1 MRIFFNLNLY
11 TYFCLGFIFG
21 NLFGNFIHFIKL
33 SENSIGN
40 LIPIILAISIFELFT
55 FVVQVIFSSDQFKK
69 LNAIRIGLLVGI
81 YLDAF
86 KVGS

>member
-11 TYFCLGFIFG
+11 TYFCIGFIFG

-33 SENSIGN
+33 SEKSIGN
-40 LIPIILAISIFELFT
+40 LIPIILAVSIFELFT

>member
-1 MRIFFNLNLY
+1 MRIFFHLNLY

-21 NLFGNFIHFIKL
+21 NLFGNFINFLKL
-33 SENSIGN
+33 SENNIGN
-40 LIPIILAISIFELFT
+40 IFAIILAISIFELFT
-55 FVVQVIFSSDQFKK
+55 FIVQAKFSSDQFKK

>member
-1 MRIFFNLNLY
+1 MRIFIHLNLY

-21 NLFGNFIHFIKL
+21 NLFGNFIHFLKL
-33 SENSIGN
+33 SGNNIGN
-40 LIPIILAISIFELFT
+40 VIAIILAISIFELFT
-55 FVVQVIFSSDQFKK
+55 FVVQVKFSSDQFKK

>member
-1 MRIFFNLNLY
+1 MRIFIYLNLY

-21 NLFGNFIHFIKL
+21 NLFGNFIYFLKL
-33 SENSIGN
+33 SGSNIGN
-40 LIPIILAISIFELFT
+40 IIAIILAISIFELLT
-55 FVVQVIFSSDQFKK
+55 FVVQIQFSSDSFKK
-69 LNAIRIGLLVGI
+69 LNAIRIGLLIGI